1 MKFNVDYRI
10 YSTMGDAQRG
20 PMSEGQFRIEAVDEA
35 TAQQRAEHE
44 IRHTDPCYDSRVD
57 PRIDLSVEDASVD
70 VSDTDVDRG
79 EDAKPSEDYPEIPQ
93 WRVQVRAA
101 TNALVMSQLY
111 HDDPGLTR

>member
-10 YSTMGDAQRG
+10 YSNRGDTQRG

-44 IRHTDPCYDSRVD
+44 IRHTDPCYESRVD
-57 PRIDLSVEDASVD
+57 PRIDLSVADARVD
-70 VSDTDVDRG
+70 ASDTDVDRG
-79 EDAKPSEDYPEIPQ
+79 EDPKLSEDYPEISQ

-101 TNALVMSQLY
+101 TKALVVSQLY